1 MAKQAAASACFW
13 AAVGLCGPFRSRA
26 YSALAAAAAAAAGS
40 SCASPPAGGGP
51 PDAAAGAAASPSAG
65 GALPW
70 RSQHPQPMQEVRR
83 FQHEG
88 GLVALA
94 SSATLRSTVRGSRG
108 ALSDSSPPRFL
119 TSGAAP
125 SSSAS
130 CLASLGVRLRLLQQR
145 LITHAPSASRKKR
158 PATATRAMPQSGTS
172 GGAAGGGASG
182 DGGGAGGSG
191 GSGGGGAGGEGGIGG
206 SGGGGGGGVG
216 GDGDEACGGGGGL
229 GGAGKGESRS
239 VLVDDTANPRPPQ
252 AMRGQNFRSCNDGA
266 NVGHVSREAGL
277 RVLDKGGSGVVELL
291 REKKVA
297 AERLSSSR
305 NS

>member
-1 MAKQAAASACFW
+1 M
-13 AAVGLCGPFRSRA
+13 
-26 YSALAAAAAAAAGS
+26 
-40 SCASPPAGGGP
+40 
-51 PDAAAGAAASPSAG
+51 
-65 GALPW
+65 PW

-130 CLASLGVRLRLLQQR
+130 CLASSSSLGVRLRLLQQR

-216 GDGDEACGGGGGL
+216 GDGGEACGGGGGL
-229 GGAGKGESRS
+229 GGEGESRS
-239 VLVDDTANPRPPQ
+239 VLVDDTTNPRPPK
-252 AMRGQNFRSCNDGA
+252 AMRRPKFSLLQRWSYVA
-266 NVGHVSREAGL
+266 HVKGSGCWI
-277 RVLDKGGSGVVELL
+277 KGGLESWSCSVRRRWRRSACPAVGIPNT
-291 REKKVA
+291 KIKVGKSA
-297 AERLSSSR
+297 
-305 NS
+305 NI